1 MSISKQFAVH
11 TPNSASSGSIVSGSF
26 DSTGF
31 THIVV
36 ESKHEGA
43 ATTNTP
49 TDNKGSTGWSSLT
62 KESHSNGVLHTQLH
76 WATIGTPGAGHTATI
91 TFGAARDW
99 RAISVWLVNAT
110 SGVIQVADQLTGQ
123 GNGTAVNIGSLD
135 PTAASVSFMCV
146 GEFASGL
153 HTPGTGW
160 TEDFDPNGANGAGF
174 GQSRADASGGSITA
188 AATNASS
195 QDWTANAVTFEEV
208 VAAGGRY
215 VNRQIFCGVG

>member
-11 TPNSASSGSIVSGSF
+11 TPLSSSSGSVVSGTF

-43 ATTNTP
+43 PTTNTP
-49 TDNKGSTGWSSLT
+49 SDNKGSTGWTSLT
-62 KESHSNGVLHTQLH
+62 KENHSSGVLSTQLH
-76 WATIGTPGAGHTATI
+76 WAPIASPGAGHTATV

-110 SGVIQVADQLTGQ
+110 SGVIEVVDQLTGQ
-123 GNGTAVNIGSLD
+123 GNGTAVSLGNLD
-135 PTAASVSFMCV
+135 TTAASVSFMCV

-160 TEDFDPNGANGAGF
+160 TEDFDPNGAEGSGF
-174 GQSRADASGGSITA
+174 GQSRADASSGSFA
-188 AATNASS
+188 ASATNATS
-195 QDWTANAVTFEEV
+195 QDWTGNAVSFQEV
-208 VAAGGRY
+208 VAAGRY
-215 VNRQIFCGVG
+215 AHRQILSGVG